1 MKNNFLLFS
10 FLVFLQI
17 FVLNKI
23 LFFKYIVLAPFIL
36 VLLLYR
42 YKKDSKENL
51 IVGFLI
57 GLFID
62 IFNDSLGV
70 YSLTCIVVVYFR
82 NLWVLKIIGQDKTDE
97 LSLLSIR
104 ELGRI
109 QFLFY
114 SGPIVL
120 FFFILLSFLESSN
133 FLNFENIL
141 TITLST
147 IVNIIFM
154 IIFQYLFLKSNIKN
168 EWR

>member
-70 YSLTCIVVVYFR
+70 YSLTSIVIVYFR

>member
-17 FVLNKI
+17 FVLNKL

-70 YSLTCIVVVYFR
+70 YSLTSIVLVYFR
-82 NLWVLKIIGQDKTDE
+82 NLWVLKIIGQDKTEE

-114 SGPIVL
+114 SIPIVL

-133 FLNFENIL
+133 FLNIDNLL
-141 TITLST
+141 TIILST

>member
-23 LFFKYIVLAPFIL
+23 LFFEYIVLAPFIL
-36 VLLLYR
+36 ALLLYR

-70 YSLTCIVVVYFR
+70 YSLTSIVIVYFR

-120 FFFILLSFLESSN
+120 LFFILLSFLESSN
-133 FLNFENIL
+133 FLNFDNIL

>member
-1 MKNNFLLFS
+1 MRNNFLLFS

-36 VLLLYR
+36 VLVLYR

-51 IVGFLI
+51 IVAFLI

-70 YSLTCIVVVYFR
+70 YSLTSIVLVYFR

-104 ELGRI
+104 ELGII

-114 SGPIVL
+114 SSPIVL
-120 FFFILLSFLESSN
+120 LFFILLSLLESSN
-133 FLNFENIL
+133 FLKFENLL
-141 TITLST
+141 TITLSS

>member
-23 LFFKYIVLAPFIL
+23 LFFNYIVLAPFIL

-70 YSLTCIVVVYFR
+70 YSLTSIVIVYFR
-82 NLWVLKIIGQDKTDE
+82 NLWVLKI
-97 LSLLSIR
+97 S
-104 ELGRI
+104 
-109 QFLFY
+109 
-114 SGPIVL
+114 
-120 FFFILLSFLESSN
+120 
-133 FLNFENIL
+133 
-141 TITLST
+141 
-147 IVNIIFM
+147 
-154 IIFQYLFLKSNIKN
+154 
-168 EWR
+168 

>member
-1 MKNNFLLFS
+1 MRNNFLLFS

-51 IVGFLI
+51 IVAFLI

-70 YSLTCIVVVYFR
+70 YSLTSIVLVYFR

-104 ELGRI
+104 ELGII

-114 SGPIVL
+114 SSPIVL
-120 FFFILLSFLESSN
+120 LFFILLSLLESSN
-133 FLNFENIL
+133 FLKFENLL
-141 TITLST
+141 TITLSS

>member
-51 IVGFLI
+51 ILGFLI

-70 YSLTCIVVVYFR
+70 YSLTSIVLVYFR

-114 SGPIVL
+114 SSPIVL
-120 FFFILLSFLESSN
+120 LFFILLSFLKSSN
-133 FLNFENIL
+133 FLNIDNLL
-141 TITLST
+141 TIILST

>member
-1 MKNNFLLFS
+1 MGFKN
-10 FLVFLQI
+10 
-17 FVLNKI
+17 
-23 LFFKYIVLAPFIL
+23 
-36 VLLLYR
+36 YR
-42 YKKDSKENL
+42 S
-51 IVGFLI
+51 
-57 GLFID
+57 
-62 IFNDSLGV
+62 
-70 YSLTCIVVVYFR
+70 
-82 NLWVLKIIGQDKTDE
+82 DKTDE

-120 FFFILLSFLESSN
+120 LFFILLSFLESSN
-133 FLNFENIL
+133 FLNIDNLL
-141 TITLST
+141 TIILST

>member
-23 LFFKYIVLAPFIL
+23 LFFKYIVLAPFI

-70 YSLTCIVVVYFR
+70 YSLTSIVLVYFR

-114 SGPIVL
+114 SSPIVL
-120 FFFILLSFLESSN
+120 LFFILLSFLDDH
-133 FLNFENIL
+133 
-141 TITLST
+141 
-147 IVNIIFM
+147 
-154 IIFQYLFLKSNIKN
+154 
-168 EWR
+168 

>member
-70 YSLTCIVVVYFR
+70 YSLISIVIVYFR

>member
-70 YSLTCIVVVYFR
+70 YSLTSIVIVYFR

-133 FLNFENIL
+133 FLNIDNLL
-141 TITLST
+141 TIILST

>member
-70 YSLTCIVVVYFR
+70 YSLTSIVLVYFR

-114 SGPIVL
+114 SSPIVL
-120 FFFILLSFLESSN
+120 FEIYSSPSIELLKNKFRFNFFLS
-133 FLNFENIL
+133 
-141 TITLST
+141 
-147 IVNIIFM
+147 
-154 IIFQYLFLKSNIKN
+154 LK
-168 EWR
+168 ETF

>member
-70 YSLTCIVVVYFR
+70 YSLTSIVIVYFR

-133 FLNFENIL
+133 FLNFENIV

>member
-70 YSLTCIVVVYFR
+70 YSLISIVIVYFR

-133 FLNFENIL
+133 FLNFENIV